1 MRLKELM
8 VRAIDSDPLQV
19 RKRVVSKIAQC
30 FYFEGFFQ
38 LGNKA
43 IDVGWKKAF
52 YEPISV
58 ARKLRNSSNGA
69 AADSAAAAELLENHL
84 FHAIGVFTNL
94 ASVLASRYEVKVSSE
109 AGLVCQEVAGFTLTP
124 LSHTLRNSS
133 SEKTWAEAAVR
144 KIIVILGK
152 SRGLLAVFSARR
164 MNFPKP

>member
-1 MRLKELM
+1 M
-8 VRAIDSDPLQV
+8 
-19 RKRVVSKIAQC
+19 
-30 FYFEGFFQ
+30 
-38 LGNKA
+38 GNKA

-69 AADSAAAAELLENHL
+69 AADSASLLENHL

-124 LSHTLRNSS
+124 LSHALRTSS

-152 SRGLLAVFSARR
+152 TFSGLF
-164 MNFPKP
+164 